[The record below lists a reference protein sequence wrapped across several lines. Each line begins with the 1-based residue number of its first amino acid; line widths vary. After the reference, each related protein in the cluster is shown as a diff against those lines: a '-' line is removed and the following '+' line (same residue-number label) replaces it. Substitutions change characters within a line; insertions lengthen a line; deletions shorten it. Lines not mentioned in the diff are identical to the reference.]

1 MLNSNQNLNYMNKQ
15 QHGASRPKPKRL
27 TFAKLE
33 AMAKKKGLAV
43 YQVLDNI
50 INAQLNQPQ
59 TS

>member
-1 MLNSNQNLNYMNKQ
+1 MNKQ
-15 QHGASRPKPKRL
+15 QHGAGRPKTKRL
-27 TFAKLE
+27 TFSKLE

-59 TS
+59 AS